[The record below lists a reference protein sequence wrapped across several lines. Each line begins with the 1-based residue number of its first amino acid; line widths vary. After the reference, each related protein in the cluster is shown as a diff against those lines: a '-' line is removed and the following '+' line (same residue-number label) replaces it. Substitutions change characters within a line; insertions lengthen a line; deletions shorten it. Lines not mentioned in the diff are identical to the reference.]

1 MYYPIFL
8 RQLAMAHAN
17 LRTHHK
23 GFGSVY
29 DRIRPAER
37 TPSIVGTHGFTL
49 VELLTVLAVSGIL
62 LTIAGTKFR
71 EYTIRAKRVEVETSF
86 RHASILLAA
95 AIENNGRP
103 WTTNWNDQQ
112 FRDFVGIPAHS
123 RFSYGLID
131 GGPDNVPM
139 FTAVARA
146 GDPATRDEFMALP
159 GGPRCLCTDAVTEAL
174 VPFLPCGNKIVSL
187 IGRSDVYGKVRT
199 ITVSA
204 FALRCQTGNIN

>member
-1 MYYPIFL
+1 
-8 RQLAMAHAN
+8 MAHAN
-17 LRTHHK
+17 LRTRHK

-37 TPSIVGTHGFTL
+37 TSSIVGTQGFTL
-49 VELLTVLAVSGIL
+49 VELLTGLAVIGIL
-62 LTIAGTKFR
+62 MTIAGTKFR
-71 EYTIRAKRVEVETSF
+71 EYTIRAKRVEVETNF
-86 RHASILLAA
+86 RQASILLAA
-95 AIENNGRP
+95 AIENSGRP

-131 GGPDNVPM
+131 GGGGGANVPM
-139 FTAVARA
+139 FTAAARA

-174 VPFLPCGNKIVSL
+174 VPFAACGNKIASL
-187 IGRSDVYGKVRT
+187 IGRRDVYGMVRT
-199 ITVSA
+199 YTVSI
-204 FALRCQTGNIN
+204 FALRCGTGNID